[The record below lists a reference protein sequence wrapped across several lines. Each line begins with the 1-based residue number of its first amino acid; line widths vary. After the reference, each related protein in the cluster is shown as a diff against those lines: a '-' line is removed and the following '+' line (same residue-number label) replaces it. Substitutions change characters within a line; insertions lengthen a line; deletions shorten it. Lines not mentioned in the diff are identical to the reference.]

1 MILKYIH
8 KLTAAASSKK
18 GAKWT
23 IVIWILIMIV
33 ASGLSPGATQYATRI
48 DETGLPSD
56 ARSMIDKEKITSYFK
71 GDDGVP
77 ALLVFHQ
84 EDGLEEELQGIDLV
98 SQAIDQENLEE
109 IKEVVP
115 VHNFPDELKRT
126 FMSEN
131 ETT

>member
-23 IVIWILIMIV
+23 IVIWILIMIL
-33 ASGLSPGATQYATRI
+33 ASGISPGAKQCDTSI

-56 ARSMIDKEKITSYFK
+56 ARSIIAKEKIVSYFK
-71 GDDGVP
+71 GDYGVP

-98 SQAIDQENLEE
+98 SQVIDQE
-109 IKEVVP
+109 
-115 VHNFPDELKRT
+115 
-126 FMSEN
+126 
-131 ETT
+131 